1 MESMESSGTLEADLA
16 SERAMNQMMMIMME
30 KFLPLIIVMFSL
42 FFTYS
47 FVLNVGLWRSASN
60 YTGAGIWRILVK
72 ILVVLF
78 FISLP
83 FYAFSIYQFISLYQK
98 MGAGGMIDFG

>member
-1 MESMESSGTLEADLA
+1 MESMESSGTMEGDLPP
-16 SERAMNQMMMIMME
+16 EQAMNQMLMVMME
-30 KFLPLIIVMFSL
+30 KFLPAIIVMFSL

-83 FYAFSIYQFISLYQK
+83 FHAFNIYQFINLYQIL
-98 MGAGGMIDFG
+98 GEGGMFDVG